1 VQFLARAVSRW
12 WSAIACVAIVGGVV
26 LCGGLGSFGLW
37 EPQER
42 GLADKANAQA
52 PAQTPKQT
60 AVDACPKAAP
70 KDADARSLQS
80 RAIAFG
86 KDELSDS
93 DAGERLPFAILG
105 VLTLLATA
113 GIAMRIAGARAG
125 VIAALVLLSMPL
137 LVLQSR
143 QLNSEIGTAAGGALS
158 VYGLLALGSFGDVV
172 RALPLGLAPP
182 RRRPAIA
189 LLDAIVGALAL
200 VLGIAIGFYAG
211 GGLLGIV
218 APIGAFAVVGAL
230 GIPTLADGV
239 RLVRNSA
246 LSLVARLSPRRA
258 IGRSLWPYRRGN
270 GTALLATAIA
280 GIVLAALIYQMF
292 SLRDPQPGLTPPE
305 RAVLGHAIVAPACW
319 SPALGGV
326 WRAEDDIRIIYDG
339 TFEQIAYGTFPWGV
353 LAPIAFASLLA
364 LTPSGKAGKRRMLG
378 VLALAWAGAS
388 WIASELFLR
397 KVGFMLY
404 AGFPAFALA
413 IGAWLDGL
421 LDRDD
426 QASATRYPA
435 AGVLVGAFA
444 VLAVVDLGKDLQS
457 FTEKLTSLLV
467 GGDSIA
473 YPPQSQWLFVPTRLW
488 LLVLGALFSL
498 AFAFALSFRGKRVG
512 RIGAIATAVMTV
524 VFAAFWAFGWQPALA
539 QNLSSKT
546 MFDAI
551 TDLAKS
557 GDQLV
562 IMGDLGGAPKDYAPE
577 LKPEPAANRPAIIT
591 ALSRANR
598 VFAIAPETE
607 RCAIHREM
615 GAKPY
620 YLIDDRNAHSLLLSN
635 KLDGTTDKNPLSKM
649 IVHAEPTGIRFKP
662 KGRVVWENKIQ
673 LLGWDIPPTV
683 SRSSKFTITTYYK
696 ILGSIGP
703 SYTVLY
709 HIDSNQFGRAFTADH
724 PPTEGLCATST
735 WQAGDYIIDTH
746 TVWAGNATTPKGTFE
761 VWTGFFTGSG
771 GNFKNMTLSEAPGD
785 MRDPTDRVKIT
796 TIVLD

>member
-1 VQFLARAVSRW
+1 MQFLARAVSRW

-26 LCGGLGSFGLW
+26 LFGGLGSFGLW

-42 GLADKANAQA
+42 GLADKLNA
-52 PAQTPKQT
+52 PVTPPKPV
-60 AVDACPKAAP
+60 AVDACPKTAP
-70 KDADARSLQS
+70 KDADARSLES

-86 KDELSDS
+86 KESLADS

-105 VLTLLATA
+105 LLTLLATT
-113 GIAMRIAGARAG
+113 GIAMRAIGTRAG
-125 VIAALVLLSMPL
+125 VITALVLLSMPL

-158 VYGLLALGSFGDVV
+158 IYGLLALGSLGDAV
-172 RALPLGLAPP
+172 RGLPLGLAPP
-182 RRRPAIA
+182 RRKPWLA
-189 LLDAIVGALAL
+189 LIDAIVGAIAL
-200 VLGIAIGFYAG
+200 VLGIAIGFCAG
-211 GGLLGIV
+211 GGLLGVV
-218 APIGAFAVVGAL
+218 APIGAFAVAGAL

-239 RLVRNSA
+239 RLVRNAA
-246 LSLVARLSPRRA
+246 LSLVARVKPRRA
-258 IGRSLWPYRRGN
+258 IGRALWPYRRDRN
-270 GTALLATAIA
+270 GPALLATAIA
-280 GIVLAALIYQMF
+280 AVVLAALVYQMF
-292 SLRDPQPGLTPPE
+292 SLRAPQPGLTPPE
-305 RAVLGHAIVAPACW
+305 REVLGHAIVAPSCW

-326 WRAEDDIRIIYDG
+326 WRAEDDIRIIYDSM
-339 TFEQIAYGTFPWGV
+339 FEQIAYGTFPWGV

-364 LTPSGKAGKRRMLG
+364 MTGRRRLIG
-378 VLALAWAGAS
+378 ALALAWAGAS

-421 LDRDD
+421 LDKEDGESRW
-426 QASATRYPA
+426 PA
-435 AGVLVGAFA
+435 AGVLVGVFA
-444 VLAVVDLGKDLQS
+444 VLAIVDVAKDLQS

-467 GGDSIA
+467 GGDSIP
-473 YPPQSQWLFVPTRLW
+473 YPAQSQWLFVPTRLW

-498 AFAFALSFRGKRVG
+498 AFAFALSFRGRRAG
-512 RIGAIATAVMTV
+512 RLGAIATGALTV

-539 QNLSSKT
+539 QNLSSKA
-546 MFDAI
+546 MFDTI
-551 TDLAKS
+551 TSLAKP

-577 LKPEPAANRPAIIT
+577 LKPEPAAGRPAIIA
-591 ALSRANR
+591 ALNRSTR

-607 RCAIHREM
+607 RCSIHREM

-620 YLIDDRNAHSLLLSN
+620 YLVDDRNTRSLLLSN

-662 KGRVVWENKIQ
+662 KGRVVWDNKIQ
-673 LLGWDIPPTV
+673 LLGWDIPATV

-696 ILGSIGP
+696 VLGSVGP
-703 SYTVLY
+703 AYTVLY
-709 HIDSNQFGRAFTADH
+709 HIDSNQFGRLVTADH
-724 PPTEGLCATST
+724 PPTDGLCATST

-746 TVWAGNATTPKGTFE
+746 TVWAGNATQPKGSYE

-771 GNFKNMTLSEAPGD
+771 GNFKNLTLSEAPGD

>member
-1 VQFLARAVSRW
+1 MQFLARAVSRW
-12 WSAIACVAIVGGVV
+12 WSAIACVAIVGGAV
-26 LCGGLGSFGLW
+26 LLGGLGSFGLW

-42 GLADKANAQA
+42 QLADKLNAPVTPA
-52 PAQTPKQT
+52 PKPVAAA
-60 AVDACPKAAP
+60 AVDACPKSAP

-86 KDELSDS
+86 KDNLADS

-105 VLTLLATA
+105 LLALLATA
-113 GIAMRIAGARAG
+113 GIAIRTIGARAG
-125 VIAALVLLSMPL
+125 VITALVLLSMPL

-143 QLNSEIGTAAGGALS
+143 QLNSEIGTATGGALS
-158 VYGLLALGSFGDVV
+158 IYGLLALGSFGDVV

-182 RRRPAIA
+182 RRRPLIA
-189 LLDAIVGALAL
+189 VVDAIVGALAL
-200 VLGIAIGFYAG
+200 ALGIALGYCAG
-211 GGLLGIV
+211 GGLLGVV

-239 RLVRNSA
+239 RLVRNSV
-246 LSLVARLSPRRA
+246 LSLVARISPRRA
-258 IGRSLWPYRRGN
+258 IGRSLWPYRRDRN
-270 GTALLATAIA
+270 ATALLATAIA
-280 GIVLAALIYQMF
+280 AVVLAALIYQMF

-305 RAVLGHAIVAPACW
+305 REVLGHAIVAPACW
-319 SPALGGV
+319 SHALGGV

-364 LTPSGKAGKRRMLG
+364 MTGKRRMLG
-378 VLALAWAGAS
+378 ALALAWAGAT
-388 WIASELFLR
+388 WIASEIFLR

-413 IGAWLDGL
+413 IGAWLDAL
-421 LDRDD
+421 LERSDD
-426 QASATRYPA
+426 DGESRWPA

-444 VLAVVDLGKDLQS
+444 VLAIVDLGKDLQS

-467 GGDSIA
+467 GGDSIP
-473 YPPQSQWLFVPTRLW
+473 YPPQSEWLFVPTRLW
-488 LLVLGALFSL
+488 LLVLGGVFAL
-498 AFAFALSFRGKRVG
+498 AFAFALSFRGRRAG
-512 RIGAIATAVMTV
+512 RIGAIVTGALTIG
-524 VFAAFWAFGWQPALA
+524 FAAFWAFGWQPALA

-551 TDLAKS
+551 TDLAKP

-562 IMGDLGGAPKDYAPE
+562 IMGDLGGAPKDYAPA
-577 LKPEPAANRPAIIT
+577 LKPEPAAGRPAIIA
-591 ALSRANR
+591 ALNRANR

-649 IVHAEPTGIRFKP
+649 IVHAEPANIRFKP

-683 SRSSKFTITTYYK
+683 SRSSRFQVITYYK
-696 ILGSIGP
+696 ILGSVGQ
-703 SYTVLY
+703 SYTALY
-709 HIDSNQFGRAFTADH
+709 HFDSNQFGRAFNGDH
-724 PPTEGLCATST
+724 APIDGKCATST
-735 WQAGDYIIDTH
+735 WQAGDYIIDTN
-746 TVWAGNATTPKGTFE
+746 TIWAGNATTPKGTYE
-761 VWTGFFTGSG
+761 VWTGFFTGSS
-771 GNFKNMTLSEAPGD
+771 GNYKNMTLSEAPGD

>member
-12 WSAIACVAIVGGVV
+12 WSAIACVAIVGGVI

-42 GLADKANAQA
+42 GLADKANAPA
-52 PAQTPKQT
+52 PAQAAKP
-60 AVDACPKAAP
+60 APGVDACPKAAP
-70 KDADARSLQS
+70 KDADARSLQT

-86 KDELSDS
+86 KDSFADS

-105 VLTLLATA
+105 LLAVLATA
-113 GIAMRIAGARAG
+113 GIAMRTLGARAG

-158 VYGLLALGSFGDVV
+158 IYGLLALGSFSDVV
-172 RALPLGLAPP
+172 RALPLGLARP
-182 RRRPAIA
+182 RRRPVIA
-189 LLDAIVGALAL
+189 LFDAIVGALAL
-200 VLGIAIGFYAG
+200 VIGIAIGFYAG

-218 APIGAFAVVGAL
+218 APIGAFAIVGAL

-239 RLVRNSA
+239 RFVRNSA
-246 LSLVARLSPRRA
+246 LSLVARVSPRRS
-258 IGRSLWPYRRGN
+258 IGRSLWPYRRERN
-270 GTALLATAIA
+270 ATALLATAIA
-280 GIVLAALIYQMF
+280 AIVLAALIYQMF
-292 SLRDPQPGLTPPE
+292 SLRDPQPGLTPPQRE
-305 RAVLGHAIVAPACW
+305 VLGHAIVAPACW

-364 LTPSGKAGKRRMLG
+364 MTGKRRALG

-404 AGFPAFALA
+404 AGFPAFAVA

-426 QASATRYPA
+426 GESRWPA

-444 VLAVVDLGKDLQS
+444 VLAIVDLGKDLQS

-488 LLVLGALFSL
+488 LLVLGGVFSL
-498 AFAFALSFRGKRVG
+498 AFACALSFRSNRIR
-512 RIGAIATAVMTV
+512 RIGAIATGVLTIV
-524 VFAAFWAFGWQPALA
+524 LAAFWAFGWQPALA

-546 MFDAI
+546 MFDTVAS
-551 TDLAKS
+551 LAKP
-557 GDQLV
+557 GDALV
-562 IMGDLGGAPKDYAPE
+562 IMGDLGGAPKDYAPA
-577 LKPEPAANRPAIIT
+577 LKPEPAAARPAIIA
-591 ALSRANR
+591 ALNRTTR

-607 RCAIHREM
+607 RCSIHREM

-620 YLIDDRNAHSLLLSN
+620 YLVDDRNAHSLLLSN

-649 IVHAEPTGIRFKP
+649 IVHAQPTGIRFKP
-662 KGRVVWENKIQ
+662 KGRVVWENKIE

-683 SRSSKFTITTYYK
+683 SRSSRFTITTYYK
-696 ILGSIGP
+696 ILGSVGQ
-703 SYTVLY
+703 SYTALY
-709 HIDSNQFGRAFTADH
+709 HFDSNQFGRAFNGDH
-724 PPTEGLCATST
+724 PPIDGKCATST
-735 WQAGDYIIDTH
+735 WQAGDYIIDTN
-746 TVWAGNATTPKGTFE
+746 TIWAGNATTPKGSYE
-761 VWTGFFTGSG
+761 VWTGFFTGSS
-771 GNFKNMTLSEAPGD
+771 GNYKNMTLSEAPGD